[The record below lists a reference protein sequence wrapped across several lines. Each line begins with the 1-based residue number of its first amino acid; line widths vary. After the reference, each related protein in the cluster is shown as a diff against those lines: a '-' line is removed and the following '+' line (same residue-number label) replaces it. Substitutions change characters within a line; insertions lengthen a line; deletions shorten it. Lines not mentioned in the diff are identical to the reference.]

1 MSKSNELN
9 DEELDTRYE
18 FRVWGEHRKA
28 GKMLSRLAS
37 RETSE
42 QIDDCYFLVDDLA
55 WNAKVR
61 DSTLK
66 VKRLVSEEQ
75 GFECWT
81 SDWHRDA
88 EGTPSPFD
96 ELFEEL
102 RLDRPLRGKQ
112 FDLSKA
118 VASLDDDS
126 ATRAIFV
133 TKHRRRFRLGSI
145 RAEVTD
151 VEVEGVE
158 TPLRT
163 LAIEGEHLA
172 ELVALRS
179 DLGLGHEP
187 SVPMH
192 AAIDALN

>member
-1 MSKSNELN
+1 MAKSNELN

-18 FRVWGEHRKA
+18 FRVWGEYRKA
-28 GKMLSRLAS
+28 GKRLSRLAS

-42 QIDDCYFLVDDLA
+42 QIDDCYFLTDDLA

-75 GFECWT
+75 GFEVWT
-81 SDWHRDA
+81 SDWHRDV

-96 ELFEEL
+96 DLFTDL
-102 RLDRPLRGKQ
+102 RLDRPVRGKR

-118 VASLDDDS
+118 VALLDDDS
-126 ATRAIFV
+126 ATRAVFV
-133 TKHRRRFRLGSI
+133 TKFRRRFRLGSI

-151 VEVEGVE
+151 LEVEGAD
-158 TPLRT
+158 TQLRS
-163 LAIEGEHLA
+163 LAIQGEDLD

-179 DLGLGHEP
+179 ALGLGDES